1 MARKIRVAV
10 FLTKELTIELLQ
22 IHLQMLFL
30 RSRRVFVSSKKPS
43 LLIVDIMFHFLT
55 RFKGRFFFFTFEQ
68 FFFTDRLAQSQ
79 LQKTDRVTVI
89 SGAVTT
95 IPVGVSP
102 TSGSTSSTA
111 SSTSSSTRSAASA
124 ASTGSSMGAS
134 AGSSSSQ
141 GSDGQNNSHSPPMPM
156 NNQSNRANIN
166 SSQARLHQDVSRL
179 RVDKLELLR
188 QALSAQHEVRQLR
201 QREAQLETDL
211 ALAAAEIRRLKN
223 QLKSAAASTGV
234 GGVHPDSSS
243 QVHLPMVQPSSLM
256 PAAVQQNAKTTS
268 RRIVQMHFPL

>member
-1 MARKIRVAV
+1 
-10 FLTKELTIELLQ
+10 
-22 IHLQMLFL
+22 
-30 RSRRVFVSSKKPS
+30 
-43 LLIVDIMFHFLT
+43 
-55 RFKGRFFFFTFEQ
+55 
-68 FFFTDRLAQSQ
+68 
-79 LQKTDRVTVI
+79 
-89 SGAVTT
+89 
-95 IPVGVSP
+95 
-102 TSGSTSSTA
+102 
-111 SSTSSSTRSAASA
+111 
-124 ASTGSSMGAS
+124 
-134 AGSSSSQ
+134 
-141 GSDGQNNSHSPPMPM
+141 MPM
-156 NNQSNRANIN
+156 NQSNISANNN

-256 PAAVQQNAKTTS
+256 PAAVQQNATTTS
-268 RRIVQMHFPL
+268 RRTVQMHFPL

>member
-1 MARKIRVAV
+1 M
-10 FLTKELTIELLQ
+10 
-22 IHLQMLFL
+22 
-30 RSRRVFVSSKKPS
+30 
-43 LLIVDIMFHFLT
+43 
-55 RFKGRFFFFTFEQ
+55 TFEQ
-68 FFFTDRLAQSQ
+68 FCFTDRLAQSQ
-79 LQKTDRVTVI
+79 LHQQKTDRVTVI

-95 IPVGVSP
+95 IPVGGSP

-124 ASTGSSMGAS
+124 GSTGSSSGAS

-141 GSDGQNNSHSPPMPM
+141 GSDQNNGHSPPMPM
-156 NNQSNRANIN
+156 NNQSNISANIN

-223 QLKSAAASTGV
+223 QLKSAAAASGV

-256 PAAVQQNAKTTS
+256 PAAVQQNATTTS
-268 RRIVQMHFPL
+268 RRTVQMHFPL

>member
-1 MARKIRVAV
+1 M
-10 FLTKELTIELLQ
+10 
-22 IHLQMLFL
+22 
-30 RSRRVFVSSKKPS
+30 
-43 LLIVDIMFHFLT
+43 
-55 RFKGRFFFFTFEQ
+55 
-68 FFFTDRLAQSQ
+68 
-79 LQKTDRVTVI
+79 I

-95 IPVGVSP
+95 IHVGGSP

-124 ASTGSSMGAS
+124 GSTGSSSGAS

-141 GSDGQNNSHSPPMPM
+141 GSDQNNGHSPPMPM
-156 NNQSNRANIN
+156 NQSNISANNN

-223 QLKSAAASTGV
+223 QLKSAAASGV
-234 GGVHPDSSS
+234 GGVHPAESSS

-256 PAAVQQNAKTTS
+256 PAAVQQNATTTS
-268 RRIVQMHFPL
+268 RRTVQMHFPL